1 MAMQKR
7 YVLALATIAGIGL
20 LSAQQGPACPYQDAE
35 RSAAQSADT
44 AGVTDGTTSG
54 GSLLSFGRSEFYAP

>member
-1 MAMQKR
+1 MQKR
-7 YVLALATIAGIGL
+7 YLLALAIVAAVGL

-35 RSAAQSADT
+35 RSAARTADT
-44 AGVTDGTTSG
+44 SGVNEASPAE